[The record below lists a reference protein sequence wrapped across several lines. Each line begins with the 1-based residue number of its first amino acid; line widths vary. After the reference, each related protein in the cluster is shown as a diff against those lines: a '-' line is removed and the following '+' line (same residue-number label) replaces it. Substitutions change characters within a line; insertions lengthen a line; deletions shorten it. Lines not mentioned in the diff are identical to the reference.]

1 MKHMLVKP
9 LNEEEMAVVCGGV
22 FATSLNRVG
31 MLGTYISILSWAEKF
46 GEGLGDGL
54 YFYIRGVASEGS
66 EVGLDRLH
74 LV

>member
-1 MKHMLVKP
+1 MKHMHVKP

-22 FATSLNRVG
+22 FATTLNRVG

-54 YFYIRGVASEGS
+54 YD
-66 EVGLDRLH
+66 GLH
-74 LV
+74 Q